1 MDFGYD
7 VGLTFPVAEQCRPVY
22 ARMEFVMIGRARR
35 AFPGMVVSMM
45 LAYPALAAHAAIP
58 STPTDTIL
66 RKAVTSHR
74 HGSSGRGGVVHAA
87 ARPGRPHGQATAR
100 RNVAPTQHVAEAGPV
115 WNDGATHVSWHQTG
129 IASWYGGR
137 HWQGQHT
144 SSGSRYDEN
153 ELTAAHATLP
163 IGTRV
168 RVTLE
173 GSQRSVIVI
182 INDRPGTHRRIIDL
196 SRGAAAELGILSRGV
211 AVVTL
216 TVL

>member
-1 MDFGYD
+1 
-7 VGLTFPVAEQCRPVY
+7 
-22 ARMEFVMIGRARR
+22 MIGRARR

-45 LAYPALAAHAAIP
+45 LACPTLAAHAAAP
-58 STPTDTIL
+58 VALTDTSP

-74 HGSSGRGGVVHAA
+74 HGSSGRGNVVHVA
-87 ARPGRPHGQATAR
+87 ARQGRPHGQATAR
-100 RNVAPTQHVAEAGPV
+100 RTAVPTQHVAEAGPV
-115 WNDGATHVSWHQTG
+115 WNDSPALSAWHQTG
-129 IASWYGGR
+129 IASWYGGS
-137 HWQGQHT
+137 HWQGHHT

-173 GSQRSVIVI
+173 GSQRSVIVT